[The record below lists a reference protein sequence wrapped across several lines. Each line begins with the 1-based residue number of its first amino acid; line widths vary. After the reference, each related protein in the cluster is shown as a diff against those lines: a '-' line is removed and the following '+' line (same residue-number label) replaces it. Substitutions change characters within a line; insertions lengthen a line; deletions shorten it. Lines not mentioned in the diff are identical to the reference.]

1 MTNKFWLYWSMQLL
15 GWGSIIGMS
24 LLMEY
29 FRNNSIG
36 VNRWIDAALFLIVA
50 LSVSH
55 VYRTLIIRLNFLGQR
70 ITRSIPVVLVGS
82 LALCVSLLSLDLLKD
97 YILKPDF
104 KLESKEIISGLLS
117 YYIFSLLWSVIYF
130 SFHFFDR
137 AREQELINLQLESS
151 QKDSELN
158 NLKNQLNPHF
168 MFNSMNSIRALVDED
183 PNLAKKSI
191 TQLSNLL
198 RSSLQLGN
206 KRLISLQ
213 EEMTIVSDYLNL
225 EKIRFEERLMIKV
238 EIDNALM
245 NFLVPPLMIQTLTE
259 NAIKHGIS
267 KRAKGGKV
275 RLKSYL
281 NEQKQTLIIEVWNDG
296 VYNPKKSTKE
306 GIGLENTRQRL
317 RILFGKN
324 AGVEIENIEGMV
336 LTTLEIPSILYDEV
350 KTNTLK

>member
-1 MTNKFWLYWSMQLL
+1 MQLL

-29 FRNNSIG
+29 FRNKGID
-36 VNRWIDAALFLIVA
+36 VNRWIDASLFLVVA

-70 ITRSIPVVLVGS
+70 ITRSIPVVLIGS
-82 LALCVSLLSLDLLKD
+82 LALCISLLSLDLLKD
-97 YILKPDF
+97 YLLKPDF
-104 KLESKEIISGLLS
+104 KLTSQDIVSGLLS

-130 SFHFFDR
+130 AFHFFDR

-206 KRLISLQ
+206 KRLITLQ

-225 EKIRFEERLMIKV
+225 EKIRFEERLLIK
-238 EIDNALM
+238 IDVDADLLNY
-245 NFLVPPLMIQTLTE
+245 LVPPLMIQTLTE

-281 NEQKQTLIIEVWNDG
+281 DANRQLLIVEVWNDG
-296 VYNPKKSTKE
+296 MYHPKTNSKE
-306 GIGLENTRQRL
+306 GIGLDNTRQRL

-324 AGVEIENIEGMV
+324 AAVFIENIEGMV
-336 LTTLEIPSILYDEV
+336 RTSLEIPITLTDDI
-350 KTNTLK
+350 KITNQQKFINN

>member
-15 GWGSIIGMS
+15 GWGAIIGMS

-29 FRNNSIG
+29 FRNNTITW
-36 VNRWIDAALFLIVA
+36 NRWVDASLFLIVA

-55 VYRTLIIRLNFLGQR
+55 AYRTLIIRLNFLGQR
-70 ITRSIPVVLVGS
+70 VTRSVPVVIIGS
-82 LALCVSLLSLDLLKD
+82 LALCITLLSLDLLKD
-97 YILKPDF
+97 YLLKPDF
-104 KLESKEIISGLLS
+104 KLTSQEVVSGLLS
-117 YYIFSLLWSVIYF
+117 YYIFALLWSVIYF
-130 SFHFFDR
+130 AFHFFDR

-198 RSSLQLGN
+198 RSSLLLGN

-225 EKIRFEERLMIKV
+225 EKIRFEERLTIKIEV
-238 EIDNALM
+238 GEELNSC
-245 NFLVPPLMIQTLTE
+245 LVPPLMIQTLTE

-275 RLKSYL
+275 KIKSYL
-281 NEQKQTLIIEVWNDG
+281 SEEDNCLVVEVWNDG
-296 VYNPKKSTKE
+296 TFKPQLKSKE
-306 GIGLENTRQRL
+306 GIGLENTQQRL
-317 RILFGKN
+317 KILFGKQ
-324 AGVEIENIEGMV
+324 ALVKIENVEGMV
-336 LTTLEIPSILYDEV
+336 RTTLKIP
-350 KTNTLK
+350 KTVII